1 MKNKMFSGYTLRKKY
16 ALRKLTVGLFSV
28 AVGLL
33 SIGLVDG
40 VNFIMN
46 DDYGTVYAAENFHS
60 IEVVNYYDY
69 DTIYEGD
76 SNLTKGD
83 HEDGRQGESGKQIFD
98 IEHGFSSSPIYSLGD
113 NLNEIVYRPY
123 EVIKDNRSKLKEHY
137 GDASTG
143 GWDSNYPVTYDEI
156 LAETRTHKKIL
167 IDDNIEEPIY
177 KDDGT
182 VILPRTIISKVGV
195 NYKGSSSEYTFNESV
210 EKEAISKI
218 IKVGNVERVPISKIA
233 VETEYVAN
241 NTLNYGVRNIK
252 SNGKEGLREN
262 VMTYEVN
269 KFTGDLSNPTT
280 VENYVPMEKKIVEVG
295 TKGDVVFTKVGNDV
309 VKRTTSYTVTPENG
323 DVTPNVNDEIVK
335 PGEVKDKVEYLKV
348 GNDVVKRTTS
358 YTVTPENGDVTPS
371 TSEYKNSSKLT
382 NTNNTNKPNDVNVEG
397 EIQTGDNSRTN
408 LTGKKVL
415 PNTGGSDSVAMNLLG
430 ALTLTSVLGL
440 AATKRKTEDN

>member
-1 MKNKMFSGYTLRKKY
+1 MFSGYTLRKKY

-98 IEHGFSSSPIYSLGD
+98 IEHGLSSSPIYSLGD

-137 GDASTG
+137 GDGSTG
-143 GWDSNYPVTYDEI
+143 GWDSNYPATYDEI

-195 NYKGSSSEYTFNESV
+195 NYRGSSSEYLFTESV

-262 VMTYEVN
+262 VTTYEVN

-280 VENYVPMEKKIVEVG
+280 VENYVPMEKKVVEVG

-335 PGEVKDKVEYLKV
+335 PGEVKD
-348 GNDVVKRTTS
+348 
-358 YTVTPENGDVTPS
+358 
-371 TSEYKNSSKLT
+371 
-382 NTNNTNKPNDVNVEG
+382 
-397 EIQTGDNSRTN
+397 
-408 LTGKKVL
+408 
-415 PNTGGSDSVAMNLLG
+415 
-430 ALTLTSVLGL
+430 
-440 AATKRKTEDN
+440 